1 MARQDS
7 SVSISL
13 VLDECL
19 RAVSGFKG
27 ADDLQDFRLLD
38 IQRISDCTRSKKIS
52 SAPSYE
58 LDGPVAL
65 NGDCAS
71 CGLEQWNEVIVK
83 HLPESLSHASPIV
96 SYNFYIARSTL
107 SICTAIVRITASWA
121 LANICD
127 ALRHRATELDLDSP
141 EEFSDAGEIR
151 LSDSISLLVE
161 SALRLT
167 KDGDKVRCTDGQIK
181 SNAVRALGNLSRFI
195 RLNNHSAESLPR
207 TDWFFF
213 ISSGSKSAFHGNAH
227 WLERMVQAFVSC
239 VTTGNVKVCL
249 APTVYSI
256 LLLLLRDSTNFKIR
270 IHAAVALAVPTSRLG

>member
-1 MARQDS
+1 MVRQDS

-96 SYNFYIARSTL
+96 T
-107 SICTAIVRITASWA
+107 
-121 LANICD
+121 NICD
-127 ALRHRATELDLDSP
+127 ALRHRATELDLDSS

>member
-96 SYNFYIARSTL
+96 TLGDGVPSVRSAA
-107 SICTAIVRITASWA
+107 CRAIGVRITASWA

-141 EEFSDAGEIR
+141 EG
-151 LSDSISLLVE
+151 
-161 SALRLT
+161 
-167 KDGDKVRCTDGQIK
+167 
-181 SNAVRALGNLSRFI
+181 
-195 RLNNHSAESLPR
+195 
-207 TDWFFF
+207 
-213 ISSGSKSAFHGNAH
+213 
-227 WLERMVQAFVSC
+227 
-239 VTTGNVKVCL
+239 
-249 APTVYSI
+249 
-256 LLLLLRDSTNFKIR
+256 
-270 IHAAVALAVPTSRLG
+270 